1 MAEEKIEHEH
11 EHHESKT
18 VSIKKSTLW
27 VIGVFVLLALLV
39 ASIFTGGFGIVKSGN
54 ANAGTGNAAANTGAA
69 TATPTISSST
79 FSDPTLFPTLGPS
92 SAKASVV
99 ELGDFQC
106 IWCALASGLPS
117 WASTSTTNPTAQ
129 QMISQSGDLM
139 GAAGNLEQLAQ
150 QGKIQFT
157 FVPLSFL
164 GQESV
169 YAAEAGMCALDQGK
183 FWQMHDAIY
192 SASNAPAEDTGKY
205 TKANLTILAQ
215 GISGMDMT
223 KFNTCLNTDADL
235 ARVNQVMTDTQNS
248 GLQIGTPQFF
258 VNGKSV
264 SPSWAALQTAI
275 NAA

>member
-1 MAEEKIEHEH
+1 MAEEKVEKHET
-11 EHHESKT
+11 KT
-18 VSIKKSTLW
+18 VSIKKSTLFG
-27 VIGVFVLLALLV
+27 IGVFVLLALLV
-39 ASIFTGGFGIVKSGN
+39 ASVFTSGFGIIKS
-54 ANAGTGNAAANTGAA
+54 TGNAAANTGNTANA
-69 TATPTISSST
+69 ATPTISSST
-79 FSDPTLFPTLGPS
+79 FSDSTLFPTLGPS
-92 SAKASVV
+92 NAKASVV

-106 IWCALASGLPS
+106 IWCALASGLPK
-117 WASTSTTNPTAQ
+117 WASSTTTDPTAQ

-169 YAAEAGMCALDQGK
+169 TAAEAGMCALDQGK

-192 SASNAPAEDTGKY
+192 QASDTPAEDTGKY
-205 TKANLTILAQ
+205 SKANLTILAQ
-215 GISGMDMT
+215 GISGLDMT

-235 ARVNQVMTDTQNS
+235 AKVNQVMTVTQNS

-258 VNGKSV
+258 VNGKAV
-264 SPSWAALQTAI
+264 SASWTALQAAI